1 MKIPP
6 DYKITSEI
14 LDLISKV
21 DTNLMFLSSLNVP
34 VEFKQKIQR
43 ISLLKS
49 SLFSARIEGNS
60 TTLETLDKSESDQ
73 EKNKETFNIL
83 KANKFLEKTIKNNF
97 QISKKYIFD
106 IHSLVMFGETEKT
119 KRFRTEMGAI
129 FNQTGVAVYLS
140 PPPTQINSLIDQLI
154 NYINSNIEKFPLICA
169 LVSHLVFEK
178 IHPFVDGNGR
188 VGRLLIFSILK
199 AKGYGEGYLI
209 SFEKYLDENKSDY
222 YYFLDQGFKNT
233 EGYLIF
239 MLNSFLKESEE
250 LKKQIESVKNGKE
263 KLLPPRQAEIYLIIK
278 EHTVVSFDNIRRRFL
293 KVPERT
299 LRYDLKKLADKGL
312 TIKIGET
319 RGSYYKLSEQK

>member
-6 DYKITSEI
+6 DYKITSDI
-14 LDLISKV
+14 LSLISRV
-21 DTNLMFLSSLNVP
+21 DTNLMYLSTLTIP
-34 VEFKQKIQR
+34 KELKQKIQR

-49 SLFSARIEGNS
+49 SLFSARIEGNPL
-60 TTLETLDKSESDQ
+60 TLEVISKSGNDQ
-73 EKNKETFNIL
+73 EKNKEIFNII

-97 QISKKYIFD
+97 KITKKFIYD
-106 IHSLVMFGETEKT
+106 LHSLVMTGELEKT
-119 KRFRTEMGAI
+119 KSFRREMGAI
-129 FNQTGVAVYLS
+129 FNQAGLAVYLS

-154 NYINSNIEKFPLICA
+154 KYINSNLEKFPLVCA

-222 YYFLDQGFKNT
+222 YYFLDQGLKSP
-233 EGYLIF
+233 EDYLVF
-239 MLNSFLKESEE
+239 MLTAFLKESEE
-250 LKKQIESVKNGKE
+250 LKKQIKTAQSGKAT
-263 KLLPPRQAEIYLIIK
+263 LLPPRQEEIFLIIK
-278 EHTVVSFDNIRRRFL
+278 EHKVVSFDNVRRRFL

-299 LRYDLKKLADKGL
+299 LRYDLKKLTEKEL
-312 TIKIGET
+312 IIKIGQT
-319 RGSYYKLSEQK
+319 RGSYYKIN